1 MWSEHSLFGSC
12 RRWTAKYFFIADLDF
27 EYTTPWLAE
36 SWERPDRLTYV
47 LKIRKGVHYHEPDTP
62 GGKLVGGRE
71 MNAKD
76 VAYSFQRM
84 LGIGKFEGKDPNPN
98 VPEWKGTVVKSITA
112 TDDWTVEFKFIKNM
126 PTFLTQVWRPWH
138 GTQIN
143 PLEIL
148 EKWGNFVS
156 WEHVVGTGPYMI
168 KEYASGSHITY
179 VKNPNYWAMDPVFPG
194 YKLPYADEIKGIIIE
209 DAGTRLAAF
218 RTGQVDWIREIPSK
232 DAPAIIE
239 KNPEV
244 KYLNVLGA
252 PGMHLAMNQKDP
264 PFEKLKVRKAL
275 QMSIDRETIAKGYFK
290 GFASTQIHGIYDG
303 YRLPWIESYDEWPDE
318 ELKAEYTY
326 NPERAKKLLDEAGLP
341 VGSDGFRFKAIYEL
355 APTWYG
361 MDPGYARVI
370 KSYFAEVGVDLEIK
384 TLSQNELIDNMKN
397 GSSHISWGQRGYG
410 GSAPDWACL
419 AGPGSKSPTDS
430 VSANDAHFDD
440 LCESVA
446 EADTLEEQRRLAR
459 EADFYVLKNNWVISS
474 VTPQNVRMWWPW
486 LGGANGEYML
496 QARPAFDVL
505 SRYWIYKD
513 MKKEMGHYK

>member
-1 MWSEHSLFGSC
+1 MKFIIKEIVENVHSGIKACFKSIVNYEHPFERKKMFNLKRSSKLNATLLAFMMGVAVFMAGSAASAEQLIRDQRTGEMIRPPQYGGTITFPFLFDPGSFDAHTSGYKAT
-12 RRWTAKYFFIADLDF
+12 RGAGIMLEKLFIADWTQYDPNGQDFSLGDLDF

-47 LKIRKGVHYHEPDTP
+47 IKIRKGIHYHEPDTP

-143 PLEIL
+143 PPEIL
-148 EKWGNFVS
+148 EQWGNFVS

-179 VKNPNYWAMDPVFPG
+179 AKNPNYWAMDPVFPG

-232 DAPAIIE
+232 DAPAIIK

-252 PGMHLAMNQKDP
+252 PGMHLAMNQK
-264 PFEKLKVRKAL
+264 
-275 QMSIDRETIAKGYFK
+275 
-290 GFASTQIHGIYDG
+290 
-303 YRLPWIESYDEWPDE
+303 
-318 ELKAEYTY
+318 
-326 NPERAKKLLDEAGLP
+326 
-341 VGSDGFRFKAIYEL
+341 
-355 APTWYG
+355 
-361 MDPGYARVI
+361 
-370 KSYFAEVGVDLEIK
+370 
-384 TLSQNELIDNMKN
+384 
-397 GSSHISWGQRGYG
+397 
-410 GSAPDWACL
+410 
-419 AGPGSKSPTDS
+419 GPS
-430 VSANDAHFDD
+430 
-440 LCESVA
+440 L
-446 EADTLEEQRRLAR
+446 
-459 EADFYVLKNNWVISS
+459 
-474 VTPQNVRMWWPW
+474 
-486 LGGANGEYML
+486 
-496 QARPAFDVL
+496 
-505 SRYWIYKD
+505 
-513 MKKEMGHYK
+513 